1 MTILLIRVLPLA
13 GLGGVI
19 AALMAG
25 DRAAVQPLLLV
36 TILLAPVLL
45 PRRLLYPSD
54 GGSAPDDSDTD
65 NGGGRGPRPEP
76 PKPPD
81 TPRGG
86 LPLPDAQPA
95 RVRLRDHGRPV
106 LTPGRSR
113 RPAREPERTPERD
126 RPSRRVSR

>member
-13 GLGGVI
+13 GLGGMI

-25 DRAAVQPLLLV
+25 DRAAVQLLLLV

-45 PRRLLYPSD
+45 PRRFLYPSD
-54 GGSAPDDSDTD
+54 GGSAADDSDTEG
-65 NGGGRGPRPEP
+65 GGGRGPQSGP

-86 LPLPDAQPA
+86 LPLPDAQPT
-95 RVRLRDHGRPV
+95 RVRLRDHARPA
-106 LTPGRSR
+106 LTPQRPRRS
-113 RPAREPERTPERD
+113 AREPERAPERD
-126 RPSRRVSR
+126 RPARRVSR